1 MKKQQLRYIRTTL
14 WCTSNL
20 VIHYYSSGSLLL
32 HTLTI
37 RKKNARVPLSRPK
50 RPSARPNPTF
60 LQLYYYY
67 IQQQGS
73 SPYYS
78 PQSANFC
85 NSKQTPKYVIS
96 WPSESA
102 AAVSNFMKQHT
113 NTKQLLLFFFSFN
126 FFSFLSFSS
135 SKCRI
140 RYRDP
145 PEKKWTP
152 PNKQTS

>member
-1 MKKQQLRYIRTTL
+1 MEKQQLRYIRTTL

-113 NTKQLLLFFFSFN
+113 NTKQLLLFFFLSTSFP
-126 FFSFLSFSS
+126 FFHSS
-135 SKCRI
+135 
-140 RYRDP
+140 P
-145 PEKKWTP
+145 PNVELDTVTPLKKMNP